1 MIHIFG
7 GGTVNFVRSHLALCA
22 PAYGSTARALY
33 SRLLA
38 HGVPAAQLSLELT
51 RMADPASRLETN
63 ANVAERLD
71 TVLANP
77 ETKVIIFN
85 VALCDYEGTVGD
97 VPAGKYA
104 KRLSSRAGRQTM
116 VLTPSDKLLK
126 RVRQGRPD
134 IILVGF
140 KTTAGD
146 SETIQLA
153 QAGRQISETQA
164 NWVLANDTVTRH
176 NLLVQNQAGE
186 ATLQWSSEDRQAS
199 LEYLAHQL
207 AAAYQPQASA

>member
-33 SRLLA
+33 SCLLA
-38 HGVPAAQLSLELT
+38 NGIPEAALSLELT
-51 RMADPASRLETN
+51 RMADSSSRLETN

-71 TVLANP
+71 TLLATP
-77 ETKVIIFN
+77 ETKAIIFN

-97 VPAGKYA
+97 VPSGKYA
-104 KRLSSRAGRQTM
+104 KRLSSRAGAQTM
-116 VLTPSDKLLK
+116 VLTPADKLLK
-126 RVRQGRPD
+126 RVRLVRPD

-146 SETIQLA
+146 SEDRQLA

-164 NWVLANDTVTRH
+164 HWVLANDTVTRH
-176 NLLVQNQAGE
+176 NLLVQNQDGD
-186 ATLQWSSEDRQAS
+186 ATLQWSSDDRQAS
-199 LEYLAHQL
+199 LEYLARQL
-207 AAAYQPQASA
+207 VVAYQQATP